1 MRRVY
6 TLIVPVVVGFAI
18 SSTFAQSNPDLTTS
32 TFESTIAPFFKQHCV
47 RCHGPEKQKAKR
59 RFDTLAFPIADD
71 DALIDFQDALDLI
84 NLAEMPPE
92 DEPQPTGAE
101 TRKVVAW
108 LTAAIAKHQAEA
120 RQHRWRNHIAKTQSS
135 RVPEHHQ

>member
-1 MRRVY
+1 M
-6 TLIVPVVVGFAI
+6 PW
-18 SSTFAQSNPDLTTS
+18 SQ
-32 TFESTIAPFFKQHCV
+32 
-47 RCHGPEKQKAKR
+47 KQKAKR
-59 RFDTLAFPIADD
+59 CFDIAFPIADD

-92 DEPQPTGAE
+92 DEPQPTDAE
-101 TRKVVAW
+101 QRKVVAW
-108 LTAAIAKHQAEA
+108 FTAAIAKHQAE